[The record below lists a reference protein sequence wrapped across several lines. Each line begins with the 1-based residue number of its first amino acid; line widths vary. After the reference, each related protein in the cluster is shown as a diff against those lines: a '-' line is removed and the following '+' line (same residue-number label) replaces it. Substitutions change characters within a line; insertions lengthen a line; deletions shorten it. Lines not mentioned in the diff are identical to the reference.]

1 MSLKPESIGPVP
13 EETVRVARAA
23 FPNGNLYMRMRDELG
38 SIFEDQAFASLFSTR
53 GQPAE
58 APWRLALATIMQYVE
73 GLPDR
78 DAADAV
84 RGRIDWK
91 YALGLELED
100 PGFDHTVLSEFR
112 TRLVSGDVEQ
122 LILDRLLEV
131 CKERKWLK
139 AGGRQRTDS
148 TQVLAVIRA
157 VNRLG
162 CVRETM
168 RHALDNLAHLAPE
181 WLKAN
186 SPPVWVERYKLR
198 DRNWGRNP
206 KKEDE
211 LALATA
217 IGVDGHAL
225 LAWIYDDDA
234 QPWLR
239 QLPAVETL
247 RQVWVQQYCV
257 EDDVVRYRS
266 KADGL
271 PPARTCINSP
281 HDLGARLASKNTT
294 HWVGYKAHLTE
305 SCEDGSPRL
314 ITHVE
319 TTAGPVSDGSVT
331 PDIHSAL
338 EGKGLLPSRHIVD
351 TGYLDAELLVNTKR
365 DYGVDLVGPTRRNYH
380 WQARAGMGFDA
391 ASFTVDWDRKKLTC
405 PEGHKSESWSPV
417 VDNRHNDVIKI
428 KFSIKDCRSCPSHA
442 RCTQGS
448 RRGVTLRPQAQY
460 TALREAR
467 DREESASYAE
477 EYRKRAGIE
486 GTISQAVRST
496 GIRRSRYV
504 GLSKTHLK
512 NVLSATAINFE
523 RIANWLAELPLAGT
537 RQSRFVR
544 LMSSPAPA

>member
-38 SIFEDQAFASLFSTR
+38 SIFEDQSFASLFSTR

-122 LILDRLLEV
+122 LILDRLLEL
-131 CKERKWLK
+131 CKERKWIK

-162 CVRETM
+162 CVNETM

-247 RQVWVQQYCV
+247 RQLV
-257 EDDVVRYRS
+257 
-266 KADGL
+266 
-271 PPARTCINSP
+271 
-281 HDLGARLASKNTT
+281 LGS
-294 HWVGYKAHLTE
+294 
-305 SCEDGSPRL
+305 S
-314 ITHVE
+314 
-319 TTAGPVSDGSVT
+319 
-331 PDIHSAL
+331 
-338 EGKGLLPSRHIVD
+338 PSRV
-351 TGYLDAELLVNTKR
+351 TKF
-365 DYGVDLVGPTRRNYH
+365 N
-380 WQARAGMGFDA
+380 
-391 ASFTVDWDRKKLTC
+391 
-405 PEGHKSESWSPV
+405 
-417 VDNRHNDVIKI
+417 
-428 KFSIKDCRSCPSHA
+428 
-442 RCTQGS
+442 
-448 RRGVTLRPQAQY
+448 
-460 TALREAR
+460 
-467 DREESASYAE
+467 
-477 EYRKRAGIE
+477 
-486 GTISQAVRST
+486 TISA
-496 GIRRSRYV
+496 G
-504 GLSKTHLK
+504 H
-512 NVLSATAINFE
+512 TA
-523 RIANWLAELPLAGT
+523 
-537 RQSRFVR
+537 
-544 LMSSPAPA
+544 